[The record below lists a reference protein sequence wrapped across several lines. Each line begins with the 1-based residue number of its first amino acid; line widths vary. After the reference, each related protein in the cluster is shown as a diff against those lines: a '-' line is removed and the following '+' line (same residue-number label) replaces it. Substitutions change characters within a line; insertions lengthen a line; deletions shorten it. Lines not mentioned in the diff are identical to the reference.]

1 MRLGIDAS
9 GLRSRSGIA
18 TLGQMLRHG
27 NPESSGIQ
35 RVVVWGGREVLAA
48 LPEQPWLD
56 AIYFP
61 ELNCDS
67 PQRLQRKWSRR
78 QLGQL
83 AADACDVLLVPS
95 GVITTDFHPVVV
107 MIPGMGDAGTEG
119 WSQRPWLRSVVRGY
133 SLWSQRKQASQQ
145 ADGIIVP
152 GRQAMEWVNGQS
164 GEANGRITLIRPGVE
179 PEYLQAPR
187 PPRSR
192 DELTAGNPFRI
203 VALRGGVG
211 GDYCSNVVRAAHALR
226 QQGVPVKLDLLTAGN
241 EPVASRSL
249 QRAMLEF
256 DSGGEWLVDHGPVDA
271 SRERR
276 LLRDAELFVT
286 VARGWAA
293 SAGLLRAMAAGLPIA
308 SSSFGSTPEEP
319 QSVGACFDPCW
330 PEHITAAISSLI
342 NDDRSR
348 SASANAAFEQA
359 QAWTWQRNAEQTFA
373 FCTGV
378 AARMSRLPHDDRQT
392 EPLSRAA

>member
-27 NPESSGIQ
+27 HPGASGIQ
-35 RVVVWGGREVLAA
+35 RVVVWGGRESLAA

-61 ELNCDS
+61 ELNWDS
-67 PQRLQRKWSRR
+67 PPRLQRRWSRR
-78 QLGQL
+78 HLGQL

-95 GVITTDFHPVVV
+95 GVITVDFRPVVV
-107 MIPGMGDAGTEG
+107 TIPGMGDAGAEG
-119 WSQRPWLRSVVRGY
+119 WAQRPWLRSMVRGY
-133 SLWSQRKQASQQ
+133 TLWSQRKQACQQ

-152 GRQAMEWVNGQS
+152 GRQALDWINGDS
-164 GEANGRITLIRPGVE
+164 ADANGRVTLIRPGVE
-179 PEYLQAPR
+179 SEFLQPPR
-187 PPRSR
+187 PQRSR
-192 DELTAGNPFRI
+192 DDLAVDAPFRI

-211 GDYCSNVVRAAHALR
+211 GDYSSNVVRAAQALR
-226 QQGVPVKLDLLTAGN
+226 QQGVPVRLDLLTAGN
-241 EPVASRSL
+241 EPVVSRSL
-249 QRAMLEF
+249 QRTMTEF
-256 DSGGEWLVDHGPVDA
+256 DSTGEWLVDHGPVDA
-271 SRERR
+271 AREQR

-308 SSSFGSTPEEP
+308 SSSFGSIPEVP
-319 QSVGACFDPCW
+319 GAIGTCFDPCW
-330 PEHITAAISSLI
+330 PEHITAAVSGLI
-342 NDDRSR
+342 NDDRAR
-348 SASANAAFEQA
+348 NASASAAFEQA
-359 QAWTWQRNAEQTFA
+359 QAWTWQRNAEQTFG
-373 FCTGV
+373 FCADV
-378 AARMSRLPHDDRQT
+378 AARASRLPHEDQQA